1 MDFIKIRN
9 FYSSKDT
16 IMKMSRRKFL
26 MQSVAASAAWWDGW
40 AGAQASAIAVLGNI
54 CQSLTPEKIFK
65 KLVTD
70 QNVLGN
76 WRVHSAATSMHK
88 IESPPVSRA
97 QLQKKHDTPM
107 NHTVQAGYQEDCAIF
122 DYILCMDESNLR
134 DLNRKSM
141 QGKNGKA
148 KMEPLRS
155 YYPWEQHINEDPY
168 YVSDSKLKTVY
179 QQCVRCSVLD
189 KVRWHCIHSLMQ
201 PAGLVPTASLKMS
214 GVKVCVQSSSPQL
227 FLWLTCSFLS

>member
-1 MDFIKIRN
+1 
-9 FYSSKDT
+9 
-16 IMKMSRRKFL
+16 
-26 MQSVAASAAWWDGW
+26 MQEKVLLNILKSV
-40 AGAQASAIAVLGNI
+40 AIAVLGNI

-148 KMEPLRS
+148 KMEPLR
-155 YYPWEQHINEDPY
+155 NPY

-189 KVRWHCIHSLMQ
+189 KVR
-201 PAGLVPTASLKMS
+201 
-214 GVKVCVQSSSPQL
+214 
-227 FLWLTCSFLS
+227 